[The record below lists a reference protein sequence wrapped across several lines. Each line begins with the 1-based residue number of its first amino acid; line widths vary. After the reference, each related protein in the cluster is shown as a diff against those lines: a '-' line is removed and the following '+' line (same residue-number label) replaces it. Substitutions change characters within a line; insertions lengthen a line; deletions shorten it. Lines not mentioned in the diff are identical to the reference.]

1 MTEATPDLKTITR
14 AARDPAATAEQLQGC
29 AGQGESIDRLL
40 AKHPNVSAQLLEQL
54 SHSSDRATRK
64 AVTLHP
70 NTPKDALLKLAPQFP
85 GDFFQNPAFDWLLI
99 EHPNLMF
106 DIGGGV
112 LKNVLK
118 RAECPQSFMAWAA
131 AHGSEQ
137 ERLAV
142 AMNPQAQADVLQAIE
157 RKGGKAAQA
166 AQQHANHPLAS
177 AEGDLESAFR
187 KAVEQVIAEEFT
199 ADDLPTL
206 AQWPALSLGER
217 LDTKACIDYANHRR
231 APPALT
237 VPILRALASD
247 PVWPVRLNVAR
258 LIGTPPDILGVLA
271 DDANS
276 TVREQVAMNPSTP
289 AASLTKLAGDS
300 GRDVRRAVAQNPAT
314 PADILAE
321 LAADSD
327 SWVRHGIADNPITPA
342 DTRAATLTK
351 LAGDSD
357 SGVRAW
363 VGNKPATPATVL
375 MSLADDPDRQVRIAV
390 AMNLSTPAAI
400 RSAILSVLAGDS
412 DGFVRCAVA
421 ANPATPSNVLATL
434 ANDWLSFVSSA
445 AVENSAIGAE
455 ILCKLGSDADS
466 CVRAAVARN
475 PATPVARLTELAGDS
490 QSHVRSAVAL
500 NAAVEPNILTTLSRD
515 AELNVRSAVAGNPA
529 APVGVLTQLAA
540 DSDRDLRWALACNP
554 ATPVDIKTK
563 LVADLCAYA
572 QKEAFEPRNSE
583 KWTSQLAK
591 LKPKDADLIR
601 ACKDGDVL
609 YLPDR
614 LAEQACRKKDLA
626 WRVLGLSHRLASPD
640 DLVKRSRST
649 EWVERMAVARNP
661 NTPPNMIEALRKDPH
676 RLVAR
681 QAEATALIKSGATE
695 RQAQLLQEMP
705 AASTGPTG
713 QALVEE
719 ANIRLRARTKPDLR
733 LFGSQWAG
741 CLGPQW
747 LSLLDAGTQANLEQV
762 LPDSMK
768 QAMAEFWVGS
778 SVPADEVAAVHLPS
792 VLALLAKRSRKEG
805 VQKLVAASI
814 NAPAEVLARLATSKF
829 DDVRINVA
837 ANPATPAAVL
847 AILSGD
853 AAFLVRHRVA
863 VNPSTPAETLTKLA
877 DDLTVRRRVA
887 ENPATPIALLTHLAK
902 NAEAWVRVAVAG
914 NQSSPDDIRPGIL
927 SELASDPDP
936 AVRCAVAANPATPGA
951 ALTMLAADASVP
963 VRCAFAANP
972 SAPADKLPTVLTAL
986 AGDEDA
992 KVRKAAAENPATTLD
1007 VLIKLAGDDRFDV
1020 RERVAHNPA
1029 TPADIAATLSA
1040 ARAEGM
1046 ARNASRADVD
1056 VRLFVAQDLDTPP
1069 ETLRT
1074 LAGDVSWL
1082 VCTAAVSNPN
1092 APADVLVA
1100 PTGDANADMR
1110 RSVMRRCTELRSA
1123 LSADP
1128 PTPEQSAVIQSWIAE
1143 LQAGLAEPADVSD
1156 SEFRMAFDALGLM
1169 PAEGDKR
1176 AIAKAVKSKD
1186 WLERA
1191 AATYAAGIQPSL
1203 LKVLLEDPVEAV
1215 RQRAVARLRVV
1226 GA

>member
-1 MTEATPDLKTITR
+1 MTESTSTPDPKAITR
-14 AARDPAATAEQLQGC
+14 TARDPATTAEQLQAC

-40 AKHPNVSAQLLEQL
+40 AKHPNASAQLLEQL

-118 RAECPQSFMAWAA
+118 RAECPASFMAWAA

-177 AEGDLESAFR
+177 GEGDLESAFR
-187 KAVEQVIAEEFT
+187 KAVEQVIAQEFDAIQST
-199 ADDLPTL
+199 TLVRDLPTL
-206 AQWPALSLGER
+206 AQWPALSVAKR
-217 LDTKACIDYANHRR
+217 LESSLLMGDCAAIAAHPG
-231 APPALT
+231 APSALAE
-237 VPILRALASD
+237 PILNALAASAHEGAR
-247 PVWPVRLNVAR
+247 WEVADQP
-258 LIGTPPDILGVLA
+258 GAPAAILAKLA
-271 DDANS
+271 DDS
-276 TVREQVAMNPSTP
+276 DKEVRRAARAKRRAVETTIHTQLAFDTSCDGRFAFLCKSDTP
-289 AASLTKLAGDS
+289 AAVVTQRITSACEDAHRLVFDCKRS
-300 GRDVRRAVAQNPAT
+300 
-314 PADILAE
+314 
-321 LAADSD
+321 SW
-327 SWVRHGIADNPITPA
+327 WVR
-342 DTRAATLTK
+342 
-351 LAGDSD
+351 
-357 SGVRAW
+357 
-363 VGNKPATPATVL
+363 
-375 MSLADDPDRQVRIAV
+375 
-390 AMNLSTPAAI
+390 
-400 RSAILSVLAGDS
+400 SV
-412 DGFVRCAVA
+412 
-421 ANPATPSNVLATL
+421 
-434 ANDWLSFVSSA
+434 
-445 AVENSAIGAE
+445 
-455 ILCKLGSDADS
+455 
-466 CVRAAVARN
+466 
-475 PATPVARLTELAGDS
+475 
-490 QSHVRSAVAL
+490 
-500 NAAVEPNILTTLSRD
+500 
-515 AELNVRSAVAGNPA
+515 
-529 APVGVLTQLAA
+529 
-540 DSDRDLRWALACNP
+540 
-554 ATPVDIKTK
+554 
-563 LVADLCAYA
+563 
-572 QKEAFEPRNSE
+572 
-583 KWTSQLAK
+583 AK
-591 LKPKDADLIR
+591 LKPKDADLIQ
-601 ACKDGDVL
+601 ACNAGDVL
-609 YLPDR
+609 FLPDR
-614 LAEQACRKKDLA
+614 LADKACRKTELV
-626 WRVLGLSHRLASPD
+626 WRLLGLSHRLASPE
-640 DLVKRSRST
+640 DLAKRSRST

-661 NTPPNMIEALRKDPH
+661 NTPPNIIEALRKDPH

-733 LFGSQWAG
+733 LFGSRWAG

-747 LSLLDAGTQANLEQV
+747 LSLLDAGTQAKLEQV

-768 QAMAEFWVGS
+768 QAMAEFWVGA

-792 VLALLAKRSRKEG
+792 ALALLAKRSRKEG

-814 NAPAEVLARLATSKF
+814 NAPAEVLGRLATSKF

-887 ENPATPIALLTHLAK
+887 ENPTTPIALLTHLAK
-902 NAEAWVRVAVAG
+902 DAEAWVRVAVAG

-927 SELASDPDP
+927 NELASDADP
-936 AVRCAVAANPATPGA
+936 AVRCAVAANPATPDA
-951 ALTMLAADASVP
+951 ALAMLAADSSVP

-992 KVRKAAAENPATTLD
+992 KVRKAAAENPATPLD

-1040 ARAEGM
+1040 ARAASM

-1082 VCTAAVSNPN
+1082 VCAAAVSNPN
-1092 APADVLVA
+1092 APADILVA
-1100 PTGDANADMR
+1100 PTGDADADMR
-1110 RSVMRRCTELRSA
+1110 RSVMRRCAELRSA
-1123 LSADP
+1123 LATES
-1128 PTPEQSAVIQSWIAE
+1128 PTPEQSAAIQSWIGE
-1143 LQAGLAEPADVSD
+1143 LQAGLAEPVVPKDVSD
-1156 SEFRMAFDALGLM
+1156 SEFRLAFDALGLM
-1169 PAEGDKR
+1169 PPEGDKR
-1176 AIAKAVKSKD
+1176 AIAKAAKSKD

-1191 AATYAAGIQPSL
+1191 AATYAPGIQPSL

-1215 RQRAVARLRVV
+1215 RQCAVARLRVV